1 MDYTTKKYVGFDV
14 SKDSIAV
21 SVAEEGR
28 EAARYV
34 GLIPHKQEAIRKVLK
49 KIGEPGQLLVCYEAG
64 PTGYVL
70 YRWLRVMGIACKV
83 IAPSLIPIRAG
94 DRIKTDRRDSL
105 RLAHL
110 LRAGELV
117 EIHVPEEKEE
127 RLRDLSRL
135 REDARADLHRDR
147 QRLLKWLLRRQIHHP
162 EHIKTRWTKAFDE
175 WLDALELEDACDRLI
190 VQEYRQAIRET
201 ESRLDRLEKI
211 IQQTV
216 KRSPQEAIVHVLQA
230 FRGISALAAF
240 TIAQEV
246 VDFGRFPTAGHAMGY
261 TGLVPRES
269 SSGVSTWRGGIT
281 KTGNTHLRRM
291 LIEAAWSYRHK
302 PVVKG
307 ELKKRLEALPPEFAT
322 LSWNAQTRLH
332 QKYYELVIQKG
343 KHPNVA
349 TAAIAREL
357 VGFLWAAARLATKQA
372 S

>member
-1 MDYTTKKYVGFDV
+1 MEYTTKKYVGFDV
-14 SKDSIAV
+14 AKDSIAV

-34 GLIPHKQEAIRKVLK
+34 KLIPHNLEAVRKVLK
-49 KIGEPGQLLVCYEAG
+49 KIGEPEELLICYEAG

-70 YRWLRVMGIACKV
+70 YRWLRAMGYVCKV
-83 IAPSLIPIRAG
+83 IAPSLIPKRAG

-105 RLAHL
+105 RLAQL
-110 LRAGELV
+110 LRAGELT

-135 REDARADLHRDR
+135 REDVREDLHRSR
-147 QRLLKWLLRRQIHHP
+147 QRLLKWLLRRQIDHP
-162 EHIKTRWTKAFDE
+162 EHIKTRWTKAFNQ
-175 WLDALELEDACDRLI
+175 WLDAPAFEHADDQLI

-201 ESRLDRLEKI
+201 ESRLDRLEKVI
-211 IQQTV
+211 LQLV
-216 KRSPQEAIVHVLQA
+216 KRSPHEAIVQVLQA

-246 VDFGRFPTAGHAMGY
+246 VDFGRFPAAGHAMGY
-261 TGLVPRES
+261 TGLVPQER

-281 KTGNTHLRRM
+281 KTGNTHLRRI

-307 ELKKRLEALPPEFAT
+307 ELQKRLAALPPEFAE
-322 LSWNAQTRLH
+322 LSWRAQTRLH
-332 QKYYELVIQKG
+332 QKYYELAIQKG
-343 KHPNVA
+343 KHRNVA
-349 TAAIAREL
+349 NAAIAREL
-357 VGFLWAAARLATKQA
+357 VGFLWAAARLATKLA